1 MSPCRLLIVDASTVI
16 RRALTVALAGEPGI
30 EVVGSASSGRV
41 ALMKLPLLRPDVVA
55 LDADLPDRESP
66 WTLAAIR
73 AAAPRLPIVL
83 LSAASP
89 RAAAATADALHH
101 GANDYIVKPDGD
113 VPSDGSIALLCAHL
127 VSKIDA
133 CCLSAVAHR
142 PVARAHGP
150 GAASIGARVDVVA
163 IGVSTGGPSA
173 LMELIPQFAADFPVP
188 ILIVQHM
195 PPMFTNLLAE
205 RLAARSSIKV
215 IEGTHARLVEPGHAW
230 IAPGGFHMAVER
242 DSRGAI
248 RLTTHQDARENS
260 CRPAVD
266 VLFRSVATVY
276 GPHALAVVMTGMGQ
290 DGLRG
295 CERIQAA
302 GGQVLAQD
310 ESSSVVWGMPG
321 GVARAGLADQVLP
334 LDRLGAEIIDRVDRD
349 RQRARVTA

>member
-16 RRALTVALAGEPGI
+16 RRALTVALSGEPGI
-30 EVVGSASSGRV
+30 EVVGSASSGRI
-41 ALMKLPLLRPDVVA
+41 AMMKLPLLHPDVVA
-55 LDADLPDRESP
+55 LDADLPGSESLE
-66 WTLAAIR
+66 TLAAIR
-73 AAAPRLPIVL
+73 AASPRVPVVL
-83 LSAASP
+83 LSAPSP
-89 RAAAATADALHH
+89 RATAATAEALSH

-113 VPSDGSIALLCAHL
+113 VPSDVSLTLLCAHL

-142 PVARAHGP
+142 PAPSPRRRSVFATD
-150 GAASIGARVDVVA
+150 ARVDVVA
-163 IGVSTGGPSA
+163 IGVSTGGPGA

-195 PPMFTNLLAE
+195 PPVFTNLLAE
-205 RLAARSSIKV
+205 RLTARSSIKV
-215 IEGTHARLVEPGHAW
+215 IEGTQSRLVEPGYAW
-230 IAPGGFHMAVER
+230 IAPGGYHMAIAR
-242 DSRGAI
+242 DGGAI
-248 RLTTHQDARENS
+248 RLQTHQDARENS

-266 VLFRSVATVY
+266 VLFRSVAAVY

-295 CERIQAA
+295 CEQIQAA
-302 GGQVLAQD
+302 GGHVLAQD

-334 LDRLGAEIIDRVDRD
+334 LDQLGAEIIDRVYRH
-349 RQRARVTA
+349 RQLASVTA